1 MQNFT
6 YNSNLPFETSS
17 NHNYTFGAQMNQQ
30 QLQLHL
36 ELQHQLNR
44 GKKLNEDEYDY
55 YDEEE
60 YEEEP
65 DEEDKSSMGAT
76 SSNLKRPKGELI
88 CVVCGAPANGYNF
101 DAITC
106 ESCKAFFR
114 RNAFRPLNLF
124 RCSNNN
130 QCEINIQTRKKCK
143 KCRIVKCFNLGMRRD
158 WIMTEM
164 EREEKRR
171 KIEENRKKKTS
182 DGNVSECMSQNEQ
195 SITSSIVKPIR
206 RRRRRRRHSLLDQK
220 PMDQNRQ
227 SGDEK
232 KKYPIDIIKQQ
243 SSLNGTYFAD
253 NQVQIHSLPSMYP
266 SYPNTSSHLAN
277 YYHDNDDSRKSM
289 DDQSKKLHA
298 VALYSNMSP
307 QSITSQP
314 PSNSSSPSLN
324 EQEQN
329 RTKSKFDKSAIEAI
343 RDAYKQAI
351 QLVKAYGQ
359 PKDSDNI
366 NDTINLT
373 ELGVRRIIFYFK
385 LISDFRNL
393 NHDLMVKLLKQNMM
407 TIIQIHGINSY
418 NKQENS
424 FKEPDTDD
432 TAFSADSLKSVYG
445 DDVYL
450 KIITITINLHDL
462 CQGDLIYIKLL
473 MLIVLFDPINDTLNA
488 DERVLIKNYQEKYMN
503 LAFASL
509 SDRLGCGNKA
519 NLVLKGML
527 FEVSKINDLAK
538 WFERTVVEKSDSEF
552 VRPLMKEVFSFPSD
566 HTPPSSINSSSASS
580 SVQSV
585 NSLPP
590 ASVGYYDNIDIKQE
604 AFSHDYIQ

>member
-1 MQNFT
+1 MQNFA
-6 YNSNLPFETSS
+6 YNSNLPFDTSS
-17 NHNYTFGAQMNQQ
+17 SHSFSFGAQMNQQ

-36 ELQHQLNR
+36 ELQQQLNR
-44 GKKLNEDEYDY
+44 TKKLNEDEYDY

-60 YEEEP
+60 YEDEP
-65 DEEDKSSMGAT
+65 DEEDKMTLGVGSV
-76 SSNLKRPKGELI
+76 NLKRPKGELT
-88 CVVCGAPANGYNF
+88 CVVCGASANGYNF

-171 KIEENRKKKTS
+171 KIQENRKKKTT
-182 DGNVSECMSQNEQ
+182 DGNVSESMSQSEQ
-195 SITSSIVKPIR
+195 SMPTPIVKPIR

-220 PMDQNRQ
+220 PSDQSRI

-232 KKYPIDIIKQQ
+232 KKYATDMTKQ
-243 SSLNGTYFAD
+243 SPYNSTFYSD
-253 NQVQIHSLPSMYP
+253 NQPQAHSLPNMYS
-266 SYPNTSSHLAN
+266 SYPNTSSHVGTFF
-277 YYHDNDDSRKSM
+277 YENDDSKKSVE
-289 DDQSKKLHA
+289 DRGKKFHTA
-298 VALYSNMSP
+298 AIYSTLSP

-324 EQEQN
+324 EQEHA
-329 RTKSKFDKSAIEAI
+329 RSSRPVEKSTIEAI
-343 RDAYKQAI
+343 RKAYKQAI

-418 NKQENS
+418 NKEQNS
-424 FKEPDTDD
+424 FKEPETDD
-432 TAFSADSLKSVYG
+432 IPFSADSLKSVYG
-445 DDVYL
+445 DEVYQ
-450 KIITITINLHDL
+450 KIINITINLHDL
-462 CQGDLIYIKLL
+462 CQGDMVYIKLL
-473 MLIVLFDPINDTLNA
+473 MLIILFDPINDTLNT
-488 DERVLIKNYQEKYMN
+488 DERVMIKNLQDKYMN
-503 LAFASL
+503 LTFASL
-509 SDRLGCGNKA
+509 CERMGCMNKA

-585 NSLPP
+585 SSLPP
-590 ASVGYYDNIDIKQE
+590 SSVGFNEKSDIKQE
-604 AFSHDYIQ
+604 AYSHDYIQ